1 MFDFSGKKTRES
13 VDKSRE
19 LLGVDCID
27 VIQVLYT
34 IQWFLEFWFEHF
46 SFYIQIHDIE
56 FAPDLD
62 ILLHET
68 IPTLE
73 ELRREGK
80 VRYIGVTGY
89 PLNVLNNTILM
100 APGRFA
106 TVLSYA
112 RYTLIDQSL
121 TDYLETF
128 HENKLGV
135 ICAAGHA
142 MGLLTNDGPQSWH
155 PAPDEIKSICKEAAD
170 ICKDNGVELG
180 KLAMHFF
187 IQLDGVTTFL
197 VGMQTSQ
204 LLDMNLDVYY
214 NGLTEKE
221 EETLKHLRE
230 T

>member
-1 MFDFSGKKTRES
+1 M
-13 VDKSRE
+13 
-19 LLGVDCID
+19 
-27 VIQVLYT
+27 
-34 IQWFLEFWFEHF
+34 
-46 SFYIQIHDIE
+46 SFYLKRFFQLQIHDVE

-62 ILLHET
+62 ILIHET

-80 VRYIGVTGY
+80 VNYLGVTGY

-100 APGRFA
+100 APGRFS

-121 TDYLETF
+121 NSYLETF
-128 HENKLGV
+128 QNNKLGIV
-135 ICAAGHA
+135 CAAGHA
-142 MGLLTNDGPQSWH
+142 MGLLTNSGPQSWH
-155 PAPDEIKSICKEAAD
+155 PAPDEIKAVCTQACDICKE
-170 ICKDNGVELG
+170 NGIELG
-180 KLAMHFF
+180 KLAMHYF
-187 IQLDGVTTFL
+187 IQLEGVTTFL

-204 LLDMNLDVYY
+204 ILNMNLDVYH

-221 EETLKHLRE
+221 EETLKLLQG

>member
-1 MFDFSGKKTRES
+1 M
-13 VDKSRE
+13 
-19 LLGVDCID
+19 
-27 VIQVLYT
+27 
-34 IQWFLEFWFEHF
+34 H
-46 SFYIQIHDIE
+46 IQIHDIE

-80 VRYIGVTGY
+80 VRFIGVTGY
-89 PLNVLNNTILM
+89 PLNVLNNAILM

-106 TVLSYA
+106 TVLSYS

-121 TDYLETF
+121 TEYLDTF
-128 HENKLGV
+128 HDNKLGI

-142 MGLLTNDGPQSWH
+142 MGLLTNNGPQSWH
-155 PAPDEIKSICKEAAD
+155 PASDEIKSICKEASD
-170 ICKDNGVELG
+170 VCKKNGVELG

-197 VGMQTSQ
+197 VGMQSSQ
-204 LLDMNLDVYY
+204 LLNMNLDVYY

-221 EETLKHLRE
+221 KGVMEHLRE